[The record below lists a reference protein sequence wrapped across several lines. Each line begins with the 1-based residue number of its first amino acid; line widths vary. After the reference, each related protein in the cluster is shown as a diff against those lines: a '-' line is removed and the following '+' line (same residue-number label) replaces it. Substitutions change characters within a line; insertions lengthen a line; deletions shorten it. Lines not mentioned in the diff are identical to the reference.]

1 MKKFIIPP
9 RLHLKMKKDMK
20 NFQSSAELE
29 TAPQKSCYAN
39 LSQTESILGNNTELN
54 QSVANAYIPNLQ
66 PFLKVSQA
74 EIESYLK
81 NVANGHLNYLEMIST
96 PF

>member
-29 TAPQKSCYAN
+29 TAPQKSYYAN
-39 LSQTESILGNNTELN
+39 GKDEL
-54 QSVANAYIPNLQ
+54 V
-66 PFLKVSQA
+66 
-74 EIESYLK
+74 K
-81 NVANGHLNYLEMIST
+81 NVEAMEELENIGKEIL
-96 PF
+96 